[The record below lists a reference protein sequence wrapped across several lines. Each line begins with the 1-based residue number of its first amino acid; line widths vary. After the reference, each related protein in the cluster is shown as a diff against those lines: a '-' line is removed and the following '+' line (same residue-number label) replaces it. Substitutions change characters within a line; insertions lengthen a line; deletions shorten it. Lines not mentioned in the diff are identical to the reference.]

1 MNSFPLRTVEI
12 RASSR
17 KTMSK
22 PARKRSLAENE
33 AKAVTRSIRISP
45 RKLNEV
51 AATIRGMKVDKALA
65 ELTFSRRRIAKDV
78 KKTLESAI
86 ANAENNHDLD
96 INNLVVAQAWVGK
109 NLVMKRFMPNARGR
123 VGRIEKFFSE
133 LTIIVREEKEA
144 A

>member
-1 MNSFPLRTVEI
+1 
-12 RASSR
+12 
-17 KTMSK
+17 MSK
-22 PARKRSLAENE
+22 PKRPRSLADNE
-33 AKAVTRSIRISP
+33 AKAVTRSLRVSS
-45 RKLNEV
+45 RKLNDV
-51 AATIRGMKVDKALA
+51 AAEIRGMKADKALA
-65 ELTFSRRRIAKDV
+65 HLTFSRRRIAKDV

-109 NLVMKRFMPNARGR
+109 NLVMKRFMPGARGR

-133 LTIIVREEKEA
+133 LTIIVREVREEKEA

>member
-1 MNSFPLRTVEI
+1 M
-12 RASSR
+12 
-17 KTMSK
+17 
-22 PARKRSLAENE
+22 
-33 AKAVTRSIRISP
+33 TRSIRVSP

-51 AATIRGMKVDKALA
+51 AATIRGKKVDKALA

-78 KKTLESAI
+78 KQTLESAI

-96 INNLVVAQAWVGK
+96 IGNLVVAEAWVGK

-133 LTIIVREEKEA
+133 LTIIVREVKEA

>member
-1 MNSFPLRTVEI
+1 
-12 RASSR
+12 
-17 KTMSK
+17 MSK
-22 PARKRSLAENE
+22 PKRPRSLADNE

-45 RKLNEV
+45 RKLNDV
-51 AATIRGMKVDKALA
+51 AAEIRGMKVDKALA
-65 ELTFSRRRIAKDV
+65 HLTFSRKRIAKDV

-109 NLVMKRFMPNARGR
+109 NLVMKRFMPGARGR

-133 LTIIVREEKEA
+133 LTIIVREAREEKEA

>member
-1 MNSFPLRTVEI
+1 
-12 RASSR
+12 
-17 KTMSK
+17 MSK
-22 PARKRSLAENE
+22 PARKRALGDNE

-45 RKLNEV
+45 RKLNDV
-51 AATIRGMKVDKALA
+51 AAEIRGMKVDKALA
-65 ELTFSRRRIAKDV
+65 HLQFSRKRIALSV
-78 KKTLESAI
+78 RKTLESAI

-133 LTIIVREEKEA
+133 LTIIVRDQSGDKEA